1 MTFQTN
7 QKEAKIKE
15 YDAEEVKKRIV
26 QSRVRLLLNHPFF
39 GNLATRLLIKDATD
53 WCPTAA
59 TDGKHLYY
67 NKDFL
72 GAFDDAELDFV
83 IAHEVMHCVYDHID
97 RRATRDAQYWN
108 MAGDY
113 RINDDLKKQGIGR
126 MPKVGLHDSKY
137 EENYTDEI
145 YQDLYSNQKDKKQT
159 LDMHIDQ
166 LLDKLEEQGDGPGSD
181 GGTNTDGKKGPI
193 KISKEERDQ
202 LKDEIKNAVI
212 QAAQVAGAGNVP
224 GGVKRLIKDLTE
236 PKMDWRTMLDQQITS
251 VIKNDFT
258 WMKPSR
264 KGWDIDAILPGLQNE
279 NTIDICVAID
289 TSGSISNAMLK
300 DFLSEINGI
309 MSQYTDYK
317 IYVWSF
323 DTEVHNPELF
333 TADKNIADYKPA
345 GFGGTEFTANWKWMK
360 HNGVMPK
367 KLVVFTDGYPFGSW
381 GDPNYCDTLWVVH
394 SNHDKN
400 IQAPFGQTCIY
411 EKDESDF

>member
-7 QKEAKIKE
+7 QKDAKIKE
-15 YDAEEVKKRIV
+15 YDSEEVKKRIV

-39 GNLATRLLIKDATD
+39 GNLATRLLIKDASE

-126 MPKVGLHDSKY
+126 MPKVGLHDHKY

-159 LDMHIDQ
+159 LDMHIDE
-166 LLDKLEEQGDGPGSD
+166 LLDRLEKEGDGPGSE

-193 KISKEERDQ
+193 KIS
-202 LKDEIKNAVI
+202 
-212 QAAQVAGAGNVP
+212 
-224 GGVKRLIKDLTE
+224 
-236 PKMDWRTMLDQQITS
+236 
-251 VIKNDFT
+251 
-258 WMKPSR
+258 
-264 KGWDIDAILPGLQNE
+264 
-279 NTIDICVAID
+279 
-289 TSGSISNAMLK
+289 
-300 DFLSEINGI
+300 
-309 MSQYTDYK
+309 
-317 IYVWSF
+317 
-323 DTEVHNPELF
+323 
-333 TADKNIADYKPA
+333 
-345 GFGGTEFTANWKWMK
+345 
-360 HNGVMPK
+360 
-367 KLVVFTDGYPFGSW
+367 
-381 GDPNYCDTLWVVH
+381 
-394 SNHDKN
+394 
-400 IQAPFGQTCIY
+400 
-411 EKDESDF
+411 

>member
-224 GGVKRLIKDLTE
+224 AGVERMIKDITN

-289 TSGSISNAMLK
+289 TSGSISNACLLYIS
-300 DFLSEINGI
+300 DA
-309 MSQYTDYK
+309 
-317 IYVWSF
+317 
-323 DTEVHNPELF
+323 
-333 TADKNIADYKPA
+333 AD
-345 GFGGTEFTANWKWMK
+345 E
-360 HNGVMPK
+360 
-367 KLVVFTDGYPFGSW
+367 
-381 GDPNYCDTLWVVH
+381 
-394 SNHDKN
+394 
-400 IQAPFGQTCIY
+400 
-411 EKDESDF
+411 

>member
-224 GGVKRLIKDLTE
+224 AGVERMIKDITN

-258 WMKPSR
+258 WMK
-264 KGWDIDAILPGLQNE
+264 
-279 NTIDICVAID
+279 
-289 TSGSISNAMLK
+289 
-300 DFLSEINGI
+300 
-309 MSQYTDYK
+309 
-317 IYVWSF
+317 
-323 DTEVHNPELF
+323 
-333 TADKNIADYKPA
+333 
-345 GFGGTEFTANWKWMK
+345 
-360 HNGVMPK
+360 
-367 KLVVFTDGYPFGSW
+367 
-381 GDPNYCDTLWVVH
+381 
-394 SNHDKN
+394 
-400 IQAPFGQTCIY
+400 
-411 EKDESDF
+411 